1 LERVLWNLIDNAIKF
16 TPQGGAITLTS
27 RMIGNNISLSIRDT
41 GMGISKQELPNLF
54 LEFKRLEGSAN
65 TEGTGLG
72 LFIVKTILEAHN
84 GAISAESEEGAGT
97 TFNILLPPVAK

>member
-1 LERVLWNLIDNAIKF
+1 
-16 TPQGGAITLTS
+16 
-27 RMIGNNISLSIRDT
+27 MIGNSISLSIRDT
-41 GMGISKQELPNLF
+41 GVGIPKKELPNLF

-84 GAISAESEEGAGT
+84 GAITAESEEGAGT
-97 TFNILLPPVAK
+97 TFNILLPARR

>member
-1 LERVLWNLIDNAIKF
+1 VLWNLIDNAIKF

-41 GMGISKQELPNLF
+41 GIGISKQELPNLF
-54 LEFKRLEGSAN
+54 LEFKRLEGSVN

-97 TFNILLPPVAK
+97 TFNILLPARR